1 MKRYIRT
8 KDGRIVDVQKFIGEE
23 KDTPYYYDFK
33 FDEIKNEEDYC
44 VLNWTAIG
52 SKENSIKEQVGKRC
66 QFGATID
73 SPFIA
78 QADTIEE
85 LCDELVATNRG
96 CKCLYKPSEVFGCQ
110 DKEAV
115 NELIKSSLIYGAIW
129 TKGEH
134 GEPILKSVAKM
145 NEKGDLELL

>member
-1 MKRYIRT
+1 MNRYIRT
-8 KDGRIVDVQKFIGEE
+8 KDGRIVDIQRFIDEE
-23 KDTPYYYDFK
+23 KDTPYYYDFE

-44 VLNWTAIG
+44 VLNWTAVG

-66 QFGATID
+66 QFGVTIS

-85 LCDELVATNRG
+85 LCNEFVAEKYGNRI
-96 CKCLYKPSEVFGCQ
+96 VFSVEDRKTYETRYCVEYGW
-110 DKEAV
+110 
-115 NELIKSSLIYGAIW
+115 NIYGAIW
-129 TKGEH
+129 TEKGL
-134 GEPILKSVAKM
+134 IYVAKM

>member
-1 MKRYIRT
+1 MKRYLRT

-33 FDEIKNEEDYC
+33 FDQIKNEEDYC
-44 VLNWTAIG
+44 VLNWTAVG

-66 QFGATID
+66 QFGVTIS

-85 LCDELVATNRG
+85 LCDVLVVCDPQLPLPFIRG
-96 CKCLYKPSEVFGCQ
+96 REGGGLYLHPSFEKEFKEG
-110 DKEAV
+110 KLEAV
-115 NELIKSSLIYGAIW
+115 YGSIW
-129 TKGEH
+129 VG
-134 GEPILKSVAKM
+134 GNLLKAAKM
-145 NEKGDLELL
+145 NEKGELELL